1 MLAAQHI
8 GGREIG
14 RGAAAHSARAVD
26 HGRTTGEQLP
36 QRRRR
41 GEITR
46 KDIDAGAR
54 QRLRLAGGAHQC
66 AHPKPGGAEAE
77 TQVTTD
83 KAGRAGDGNERRR
96 GFAQADAAVA
106 RAGAAANSLMN
117 IRRARARDN
126 LPDEVRGR

>member
-46 KDIDAGAR
+46 EDIDAGTR
-54 QRLRLAGGAHQC
+54 QRLRLAGGTHQ
-66 AHPKPGGAEAE
+66 GAYPEPRCPQAGTE
-77 TQVTTD
+77 VAAD
-83 KAGRAGDGNERRR
+83 EAGRAGDGNERRR